1 MKIWKKW
8 LVLGVVSVLFGL
20 FILANPVAA
29 SVTVTIIAGVTFGL
43 MGVAQ
48 IYAGAV
54 SDDRMSKIMGIGLG
68 VLLVL
73 MGLSFTIHPLQGL
86 ISLATIATILIGA
99 SGVMRLMTSFQMRNT
114 PMFWPM
120 LFSGAFSVLLA
131 GYILA
136 NFSEIGP
143 QLLGILLGVELLFNG
158 IGLIAL
164 AVFLRT
170 VKGAIKAKLEARFNK

>member
-20 FILANPVAA
+20 FVLANPVAA
-29 SVTVTIIAGVTFGL
+29 SVTVTIVAGITFGL
-43 MGVAQ
+43 IGVAQ
-48 IYAGAV
+48 IYAGTV
-54 SDDRMSKIMGIGLG
+54 SEDRMSKIMGIGLG

-73 MGLSFTIHPLQGL
+73 MGLSLTVNPLQGL
-86 ISLATIATILIGA
+86 ISLATIVTILIGA
-99 SGVMRLMTSFQMRNT
+99 NGVMRLMTSFQMRST
-114 PMFWPM
+114 LMFWPM

-136 NFSEIGP
+136 NFSEIAP

-164 AVFLRT
+164 AIFLRT
-170 VKGAIKAKLEARFNK
+170 VKGAIKDKLEARLNK